1 MQYAYMYTMY
11 VYVYIHVP
19 QNTLRTPPPS
29 VDLSPLECH
38 ALQREEVEML
48 SAIYGPDLQ
57 PLNDQGTC
65 FLVNIRFL
73 SDEISEDDVI
83 KIWFRCAVVT
93 GGLLVVLQAH
103 RHASGVI
110 CLVFRHICWV
120 SPGHMPGCEID
131 MVFLFIM
138 LECVSCHCLSQRCQY

>member
-1 MQYAYMYTMY
+1 MCVWVCVVRHMYTAFSFQY
-11 VYVYIHVP
+11 CLISILAHAIHVHVP

-38 ALQREEVEML
+38 TLQMEEVEML

-73 SDEISEDDVI
+73 SDEISEEDVI
-83 KIWFRCAVVT
+83 KIWFRCAVVM
-93 GGLLVVLQAH
+93 GGLLAV
-103 RHASGVI
+103 
-110 CLVFRHICWV
+110 
-120 SPGHMPGCEID
+120 
-131 MVFLFIM
+131 
-138 LECVSCHCLSQRCQY
+138 